1 MGNLDTA
8 QIEQLHAIGEYLQ
21 QIRLEQARSLED
33 IAAKTYIP
41 LRILRA
47 LEAGQQDT
55 LPEPVFVQ
63 GFIRR
68 YGEALG
74 LDGSTLAQS
83 FPVARQIVIP
93 EPRQDDVLDA
103 SDMTSQ
109 QEPSEPSWL
118 ADARRSPLLYA
129 GAALLLIAALYSLSR
144 LFTQPQRPEPAT
156 VSTQAPA
163 SSNTSVSPT
172 PSANQP
178 ASPVPT
184 SPTSSSPV
192 ASPAPAASPA
202 SSAAPKPSS
211 ASPVSVAV
219 NLSDAAWLQ
228 VITDGTVTYEGT
240 LPKGT
245 KRTWTAKRELT
256 IVSGNAGAVS
266 TAFNGGTSK
275 VMGTTG
281 MVEELTFT
289 PKGSDTTTDDA
300 PTN

>member
-83 FPVARQIVIP
+83 FPVSRQIVP
-93 EPRQDDVLDA
+93 EPEQNDDFGSSDVPLQQDA
-103 SDMTSQ
+103 
-109 QEPSEPSWL
+109 SEPSRF
-118 ADARRSPLLYA
+118 ADNRSPLLYG
-129 GAALLLIAALYSLSR
+129 GAAVLLIAALYGLSR
-144 LFTQPQRPEPAT
+144 LFTQPQRPTPAT
-156 VSTQAPA
+156 VSTEAPA
-163 SSNTSVSPT
+163 PAKTNVSPAPT
-172 PSANQP
+172 PQQPNSSASTAP
-178 ASPVPT
+178 VSSSPTASPV
-184 SPTSSSPV
+184 
-192 ASPAPAASPA
+192 SPATSPA

-219 NLSDAAWLQ
+219 NLNDAAWLQ
-228 VITDGTVTYEGT
+228 VISDGNVTYEGT

-245 KRTWTAKRELT
+245 KRTWTARQELT

-266 TAFNGGTSK
+266 TAFNGGAAK

-281 MVEELTFT
+281 QVEELTFT
-289 PKGSDTTTDDA
+289 PQGSGTTA
-300 PTN
+300 ANEPIN